1 MLLPVLYTLNLP
13 HETRHTHIDEVIE
26 IVFTMWYNCVYIAT
40 VPHVQGTFA
49 NVMSI
54 QHPWGRGGGFGQ
66 EKGGTVPYLQ
76 SSVNG
81 MIHNMQPKPLP
92 TPTSYQDNP

>member
-1 MLLPVLYTLNLP
+1 MLELRLPLLLPALYTLNLP

-40 VPHVQGTFA
+40 VPHVQGTSA

-54 QHPWGRGGGFGQ
+54 QHPWGGGEWFWPR
-66 EKGGTVPYLQ
+66 EGGDCT
-76 SSVNG
+76 
-81 MIHNMQPKPLP
+81 IP
-92 TPTSYQDNP
+92 TKLSEWDGS